1 MKFGRLLFLQILI
14 VGVFLFPTVA
24 FSQVMPT
31 EIGATSLQSTAGYRN
46 VIKTLTPDQQKQ
58 LAEYQQML
66 RQLSPE
72 QQELLQ
78 QYQNNSADAGGAN
91 EHIEYDATGMSEQN
105 RDMRQD
111 GGTNTGSG
119 DPDASFGS
127 NLKAVGSPGVEFS
140 KSDKVSLAS
149 SAEKYFSGLA
159 KEKKSPRAQVPQDL
173 TVLKQ
178 FGFEFFANTEGF
190 KADPMELAGP
200 DYVLGPGDALRVDV
214 WGNIEGHYQTVIDRN
229 GEIVLPKVGVINLL
243 GETFAQ
249 AKDTINNQIG
259 KYFKQY
265 QVNVSLDSLRS
276 INVFLVG
283 EVQAPGT
290 YQVSSL
296 SSVLAVLSEA
306 GGPTKNG
313 SLRNISVLR
322 QGKQLA
328 RIDLYDFFRSGDSSQ
343 DVRLQAGDTI
353 LVPIAGSLVGI
364 SGDVRRPAIYEL
376 TTGETLGDLLD
387 MAGGI
392 VSTAYLQKIRLQR
405 VADHNRNAV
414 IDLSLSGPEE
424 KVAETLKYNLQ
435 DRDLVQ
441 IAPITDAGGYVSLTG
456 YVARP
461 GEYQLEPGMRLAD
474 LLLPYGN
481 LLPEYYPQK
490 AQLIRTSPPEYRQEL
505 LTINLQQAL
514 DGDSTQNLLLQE
526 YDEVQLFSRQEMEEL
541 PQVTV
546 SGAVLRP
553 GQYPLFDNMSIVD
566 LVTAAGNL
574 KRSAYLDMAELT
586 RYLPSGTETKVER
599 YEINLANAL
608 NGQPQNNMKLEP
620 NDHLIIRSI
629 PDYQDRFMVKVSGA
643 VLFPGDYAIGKGET
657 LSSVLERAGGYTDKA
672 YLRGAVFSRES
683 LKEVQKK
690 QIDKLIAEEQKQLSR
705 IAENIAIGAM
715 SAEEAKSAETLLAN
729 RKMLIEDL
737 KKAPVTGRLVIDLA
751 SIENLKGSP
760 QDIVLMDGDS
770 LLVPENPQT
779 INIQGEVYNSTSLNW
794 EPGKTVGYYL
804 DKVGGTKETANKEEM
819 FVVRADGTVVSK
831 QQSGHSL
838 GWDKEKW
845 RWTFG
850 GFENTVLYPGDSIL
864 VPEEYKQ
871 YDWLRET
878 KDITTILYQM
888 ALGAAAVA
896 SF

>member
-1 MKFGRLLFLQILI
+1 VLMEFGRLLFLQILI
-14 VGVFLFPTVA
+14 AGVFLFPTLS
-24 FSQVMPT
+24 FSQGMT
-31 EIGATSLQSTAGYRN
+31 TGSGATSLQR
-46 VIKTLTPDQQKQ
+46 
-58 LAEYQQML
+58 QQML
-66 RQLSPE
+66 EQLSLE
-72 QQELLQ
+72 QKELLQ
-78 QYQNNSADAGGAN
+78 QYQNADVEGGN
-91 EHIEYDATGMSEQN
+91 EHVEYSTKGMAK
-105 RDMRQD
+105 D
-111 GGTNTGSG
+111 T
-119 DPDASFGS
+119 
-127 NLKAVGSPGVEFS
+127 VEFNRPEDNGPVPSS
-140 KSDKVSLAS
+140 KNNEAVSPS
-149 SAEKYFSGLA
+149 PTEKYFSGLV
-159 KEKKSPRAQVPQDL
+159 KEQKSPRVQVPPDL
-173 TVLKQ
+173 VALKQ
-178 FGFEFFANTEGF
+178 FGFEFFANTQGF

-200 DYVLGPGDALRVDV
+200 DYILGPGDALRVDV
-214 WGNIEGHYQTVIDRN
+214 WGNIEGHYQSIIDRN

-243 GETFAQ
+243 GQTFSQ
-249 AKDTINNQIG
+249 AKETINKQIG

-296 SSVLAVLSEA
+296 SSVLTVLSEA
-306 GGPTKNG
+306 SGPTKNG
-313 SLRNISVLR
+313 SLRNVRVLR
-322 QGKQLA
+322 NGKQLA
-328 RIDLYDFFRSGDSSQ
+328 QIDLYNFFQSGDNRQ
-343 DVRLQAGDTI
+343 DIRLQAGDTI
-353 LVPIAGSLVGI
+353 LVPIAGSLVGV

-376 TTGETLGDLLD
+376 APEETLGDLLD

-405 VADHNRNAV
+405 VVNHDRQAV
-414 IDLSLSGPEE
+414 IDLSLSGNAD
-424 KVAETLKYNLQ
+424 KVAETLKYRLQ

-461 GEYQLEPGMRLAD
+461 GEYQLETGMRLAD
-474 LLLPYGN
+474 LLVPYDN
-481 LLPEYYPQK
+481 LLPDYFPQK
-490 AQLIRTSPPEYRQEL
+490 AQIVRMAAPEFRKEL
-505 LTINLQQAL
+505 LTVDLQQAL
-514 DGDSTQNLLLQE
+514 EGDLTQNLLLQE
-526 YDEVQLFSRQEMEEL
+526 YDQVRLFSRQEMEEL

-629 PDYQDRFMVKVSGA
+629 PDYQDRFMVNVSGA
-643 VLFPGDYAIGKGET
+643 VLFPGHYAIGKGET

-705 IAENIAIGAM
+705 IAENIAVGAM
-715 SAEEAKSAETLLAN
+715 SAEESKSAETLLAN

-751 SIENLKGSP
+751 SIVHLKGSP

-779 INIQGEVYNSTSLNW
+779 VNIQGEVYNSTSLNW

-831 QQSGHSL
+831 QQAGRSL
-838 GWDKEKW
+838 GWDKERW

-850 GFENTVLYPGDSIL
+850 GFENTILYPGDSIL
-864 VPEEYKQ
+864 IPEEYKQ

>member
-1 MKFGRLLFLQILI
+1 MLMKFGRLLFLHILI
-14 VGVFLFPTVA
+14 AGVFLFPTLS
-24 FSQVMPT
+24 FSQDMT
-31 EIGATSLQSTAGYRN
+31 TGSGATSLQR
-46 VIKTLTPDQQKQ
+46 
-58 LAEYQQML
+58 QQML
-66 RQLSPE
+66 EQLSPE
-72 QQELLQ
+72 QRELLQ
-78 QYQNNSADAGGAN
+78 QYQNADEGGN
-91 EHIEYDATGMSEQN
+91 EHVEYSTKGMAKDS
-105 RDMRQD
+105 
-111 GGTNTGSG
+111 
-119 DPDASFGS
+119 
-127 NLKAVGSPGVEFS
+127 VEFNRSEDDGHVPSS
-140 KSDKVSLAS
+140 KKNEAVSAS
-149 SAEKYFSGLA
+149 STEKYFSGLV
-159 KEKKSPRAQVPQDL
+159 KEQKSPRIQVPPDL
-173 TVLKQ
+173 VSLKQ
-178 FGFEFFANTEGF
+178 FGFEFFANTQGF

-200 DYVLGPGDALRVDV
+200 DYILGPGDALRVDV
-214 WGNIEGHYQTVIDRN
+214 WGNIEGHYQSIIDRN

-243 GETFAQ
+243 GQTFAQ
-249 AKDTINNQIG
+249 AKETINKQIG

-296 SSVLAVLSEA
+296 SSVLTILSEA

-313 SLRNISVLR
+313 SLRNVRVLR
-322 QGKQLA
+322 NGKQLA
-328 RIDLYDFFRSGDSSQ
+328 QIDLYNFFQSGDNSQ
-343 DVRLQAGDTI
+343 DIRLQAGDTI
-353 LVPIAGSLVGI
+353 LVPIAGSLVGV

-376 TTGETLGDLLD
+376 APGETLGDLLD

-405 VADHNRNAV
+405 VVNHDRQAV
-414 IDLSLSGPEE
+414 IDLSLSGPAD
-424 KVAETLKYNLQ
+424 KVAETLKYRLQ

-461 GEYQLEPGMRLAD
+461 GEYQLESGMRLAD
-474 LLLPYGN
+474 LLVPYDN
-481 LLPEYYPQK
+481 LLPDYYPQK
-490 AQLIRTSPPEYRQEL
+490 AQIVRMAPPEFRKEL
-505 LTINLQQAL
+505 LTVDLQQAL
-514 DGDSTQNLLLQE
+514 DGDLTQNLLLQE
-526 YDEVQLFSRQEMEEL
+526 YDQVRVFSRQEMEEL
-541 PQVTV
+541 PQVTI
-546 SGAVLRP
+546 SGAVLRS
-553 GQYPLFDNMSIVD
+553 GKYPLFDNMSIAD

-586 RYLPSGTETKVER
+586 RYVPSGIETKVER
-599 YEINLANAL
+599 YEINLSNAL
-608 NGQPQNNMKLEP
+608 NGHPQDNMKLQP

-629 PDYQDRFMVKVSGA
+629 PDYQDRFMVNISGA
-643 VLFPGDYAIGKGET
+643 VLFPGHYAIGKGET

-705 IAENIAIGAM
+705 IAENIAVGAM
-715 SAEEAKSAETLLAN
+715 SAEESKSAETLLAN

-760 QDIVLMDGDS
+760 QDIVLIDGDS

-779 INIQGEVYNSTSLNW
+779 VNIQGEVYNSTSLNW

-804 DKVGGTKETANKEEM
+804 DKVGGSKETANKEEM

-831 QQSGHSL
+831 QQAGRSL
-838 GWDKEKW
+838 GWDKERW

-850 GFENTVLYPGDSIL
+850 GFENTILYPGDSIL

>member
-1 MKFGRLLFLQILI
+1 MLMKFSRLLFFQILI
-14 VGVFLFPTVA
+14 AGVFLFPTLS
-24 FSQVMPT
+24 FSQDVT
-31 EIGATSLQSTAGYRN
+31 AGSGATNLQR
-46 VIKTLTPDQQKQ
+46 
-58 LAEYQQML
+58 QQML
-66 RQLSPE
+66 EQLSPE
-72 QQELLQ
+72 QRELLQ
-78 QYQNNSADAGGAN
+78 QYQNADVEGGN
-91 EHIEYDATGMSEQN
+91 EHVEYSTKGMAKDS
-105 RDMRQD
+105 
-111 GGTNTGSG
+111 
-119 DPDASFGS
+119 
-127 NLKAVGSPGVEFS
+127 VEFNRSEDNGHVPPS
-140 KSDKVSLAS
+140 KRNEAVSPS
-149 SAEKYFSGLA
+149 PTEKYFSGLV
-159 KEKKSPRAQVPQDL
+159 KEQKSPRIQVPPDL
-173 TVLKQ
+173 VALKQ
-178 FGFEFFANTEGF
+178 FGFEFFANTQGF

-200 DYVLGPGDALRVDV
+200 DYILGPGDALRVDV
-214 WGNIEGHYQTVIDRN
+214 WGNIEGHYQSTIDRN
-229 GEIVLPKVGVINLL
+229 GEIVLPKLGVINLL
-243 GETFAQ
+243 GQTFSQ
-249 AKDTINNQIG
+249 AKETINKQIG

-296 SSVLAVLSEA
+296 SSVLTILSEA

-313 SLRNISVLR
+313 SLRNVRVLR
-322 QGKQLA
+322 NGKQLA
-328 RIDLYDFFRSGDSSQ
+328 QIDLYNFFQSGDNSQ
-343 DVRLQAGDTI
+343 DIRLQAGDTI
-353 LVPIAGSLVGI
+353 LVPIAGSLVGV

-376 TTGETLGDLLD
+376 APGETLGDLLD

-405 VADHNRNAV
+405 VVNHDRQAV
-414 IDLSLSGPEE
+414 IDLSLSGPAD
-424 KVAETLKYNLQ
+424 KVAETLDYRLQ

-461 GEYQLEPGMRLAD
+461 GEYQLETGMRLAD
-474 LLLPYGN
+474 LLLPYDN
-481 LLPEYYPQK
+481 LLPDYYPQK
-490 AQLIRTSPPEYRQEL
+490 AQIVRMTAPEFRKEL
-505 LTINLQQAL
+505 LTVDLQQAL
-514 DGDSTQNLLLQE
+514 DGVLTQNLLLQE
-526 YDEVQLFSRQEMEEL
+526 YDQVRLFSRQEMEEL
-541 PQVTV
+541 PQVTI
-546 SGAVLRP
+546 SGAVLRS
-553 GQYPLFDNMSIVD
+553 GKYPLFDNMSIAD

-586 RYLPSGTETKVER
+586 RYVPSGIETKVER
-599 YEINLANAL
+599 YELNLSNAL
-608 NGQPQNNMKLEP
+608 NGHPQDNMKLQP

-657 LSSVLERAGGYTDKA
+657 LSSVLERAGGFTDKA

-705 IAENIAIGAM
+705 IAENIAVGAM
-715 SAEEAKSAETLLAN
+715 SAEESKSAETLLAN

-760 QDIVLMDGDS
+760 QDIVLIDGDS

-779 INIQGEVYNSTSLNW
+779 VNIQGEVYNSTSLNW

-804 DKVGGTKETANKEEM
+804 EKVGGTKETANKEEM

-831 QQSGHSL
+831 QQAGRSL
-838 GWDKEKW
+838 GWDKERW

-850 GFENTVLYPGDSIL
+850 GFENTILYPGDSIL

>member
-1 MKFGRLLFLQILI
+1 MLMKFGRLLFLQILI
-14 VGVFLFPTVA
+14 AGVFLFPTLS
-24 FSQVMPT
+24 FSQDMT
-31 EIGATSLQSTAGYRN
+31 TGSGATSLQR
-46 VIKTLTPDQQKQ
+46 
-58 LAEYQQML
+58 QQML
-66 RQLSPE
+66 EQLSPE
-72 QQELLQ
+72 QRGLLQ
-78 QYQNNSADAGGAN
+78 QYQNADVEGGN
-91 EHIEYDATGMSEQN
+91 EHVEYSTKGMAK
-105 RDMRQD
+105 D
-111 GGTNTGSG
+111 T
-119 DPDASFGS
+119 
-127 NLKAVGSPGVEFS
+127 VEFNRPEDNGHVPSS
-140 KSDKVSLAS
+140 KKNEAVSPS
-149 SAEKYFSGLA
+149 PTEKYFSGLV
-159 KEKKSPRAQVPQDL
+159 KEQKSPRIQVPPDL
-173 TVLKQ
+173 VALKQ
-178 FGFEFFANTEGF
+178 FGFEFFANTQGF

-200 DYVLGPGDALRVDV
+200 DYILGPGDALRVDV
-214 WGNIEGHYQTVIDRN
+214 WGNIEGHYQSIIDRN

-243 GETFAQ
+243 GQTFSQ
-249 AKDTINNQIG
+249 AKETINKQIG

-296 SSVLAVLSEA
+296 SSVLTVLSEA

-313 SLRNISVLR
+313 SLRNVRVLR
-322 QGKQLA
+322 NGKQLA
-328 RIDLYDFFRSGDSSQ
+328 QIDLYNFFQSGDNSQ
-343 DVRLQAGDTI
+343 DIRLQAGDTI
-353 LVPIAGSLVGI
+353 LVPIAGSLVGV

-376 TTGETLGDLLD
+376 APEETLGDLLD

-405 VADHNRNAV
+405 VVNHDRQAV
-414 IDLSLSGPEE
+414 IDLSLSGTAD
-424 KVAETLKYNLQ
+424 KVAETLNYRLQ

-461 GEYQLEPGMRLAD
+461 GEYQLETGMRLAD
-474 LLLPYGN
+474 LLVPYDN
-481 LLPEYYPQK
+481 LLPDYFPQK
-490 AQLIRTSPPEYRQEL
+490 AQIVRMAAPEFRKEL
-505 LTINLQQAL
+505 LTVDLQQAL
-514 DGDSTQNLLLQE
+514 DGDLTQNLLLQE
-526 YDEVQLFSRQEMEEL
+526 YDQVRLFSRQEMEEL
-541 PQVTV
+541 PQVTI
-546 SGAVLRP
+546 SGAVLRS
-553 GQYPLFDNMSIVD
+553 GKYPLFDNMSIAD

-586 RYLPSGTETKVER
+586 RYAPSGIETKVER
-599 YEINLANAL
+599 YEINLSNAL
-608 NGQPQNNMKLEP
+608 NGHPQDNIKLQP

-683 LKEVQKK
+683 LKEVQKR

-705 IAENIAIGAM
+705 IAENIAVGAM
-715 SAEEAKSAETLLAN
+715 SAEESKSAETLLAN

-751 SIENLKGSP
+751 SIEHLKGSP

-779 INIQGEVYNSTSLNW
+779 VNIQGEVYNSTSLNW

-831 QQSGHSL
+831 QQAGRSL
-838 GWDKEKW
+838 GWDKERW

-850 GFENTVLYPGDSIL
+850 GFENTILYPGDSIL

>member
-1 MKFGRLLFLQILI
+1 MLMEFGRLLFLQILI
-14 VGVFLFPTVA
+14 AGVFLFPTLS
-24 FSQVMPT
+24 FSQDMT
-31 EIGATSLQSTAGYRN
+31 TGSGATSLQR
-46 VIKTLTPDQQKQ
+46 
-58 LAEYQQML
+58 QQML
-66 RQLSPE
+66 EQLSPE
-72 QQELLQ
+72 QKELLQ
-78 QYQNNSADAGGAN
+78 QYQNADVEGGN
-91 EHIEYDATGMSEQN
+91 EHVEYSTKGIAKDS
-105 RDMRQD
+105 
-111 GGTNTGSG
+111 
-119 DPDASFGS
+119 
-127 NLKAVGSPGVEFS
+127 VEFNRSEDNGHVPSS
-140 KSDKVSLAS
+140 KNNEAVSPS
-149 SAEKYFSGLA
+149 PTEKYFSGLV
-159 KEKKSPRAQVPQDL
+159 KEQKSPRIQVPPDL
-173 TVLKQ
+173 VALKQ
-178 FGFEFFANTEGF
+178 FGFEFFANTQGF

-200 DYVLGPGDALRVDV
+200 DYILGPGDALRVDV
-214 WGNIEGHYQTVIDRN
+214 WGNIEGHYQSIIDRN

-243 GETFAQ
+243 GQTFSQ
-249 AKDTINNQIG
+249 AKETINKQIG

-296 SSVLAVLSEA
+296 SSVLTILSEA

-313 SLRNISVLR
+313 SLRNVRVLR
-322 QGKQLA
+322 NGKQLA
-328 RIDLYDFFRSGDSSQ
+328 LIDLYNFFQSGDNSQ
-343 DVRLQAGDTI
+343 DIRLQAGDTI
-353 LVPIAGSLVGI
+353 LVPIAGSLVGV

-376 TTGETLGDLLD
+376 APGETLGDLLD

-405 VADHNRNAV
+405 VVNHDRQAV
-414 IDLSLSGPEE
+414 IDLSLSGPVD
-424 KVAETLKYNLQ
+424 KVAETLKYRLQ

-461 GEYQLEPGMRLAD
+461 GEYQLESGMRLAD
-474 LLLPYGN
+474 LLVPYDN
-481 LLPEYYPQK
+481 LLPDYYPQK
-490 AQLIRTSPPEYRQEL
+490 AQIIRMAAPEFRKEL
-505 LTINLQQAL
+505 LTVDLQQAL
-514 DGDSTQNLLLQE
+514 DGDLTQNLLLQE
-526 YDEVQLFSRQEMEEL
+526 YDQVRLFSRQEMEEL
-541 PQVTV
+541 PQVTI
-546 SGAVLRP
+546 SGAVLRS
-553 GQYPLFDNMSIVD
+553 GKYPLFDNMSIAD

-574 KRSAYLDMAELT
+574 KRSAYLDKAELT
-586 RYLPSGTETKVER
+586 RYVPSGIETKVER

-608 NGQPQNNMKLEP
+608 NGHPQDNMKLQP

-705 IAENIAIGAM
+705 IAENIAVGAM
-715 SAEEAKSAETLLAN
+715 SAEESKSAETLLAN

-751 SIENLKGSP
+751 SIEHLKGSP
-760 QDIVLMDGDS
+760 QDIVLIDGDS

-779 INIQGEVYNSTSLNW
+779 VNIQGEVYNSTSLNW

-831 QQSGHSL
+831 HQAGRSL

-850 GFENTVLYPGDSIL
+850 GFENTILYPGDSIL